1 MKEDGSRSMPFTLNP
16 SPMPDAVTPFLLEAR
31 NVRGAWVEIESG
43 VAEMLGHRGYA
54 PDVRR
59 LVGEACAAAA
69 LIAGQITVH
78 NRLSLQYQRGEGALK
93 LLVAQADQQLN
104 IRGMAKAEADA
115 VGSLDQLM
123 SGGVLGLL
131 LEGGASTPNYQAQV
145 EARGATLA
153 AALENYFTQSE
164 QLPTRLCLAAPGS
177 RLAGLLLQR
186 LPARDAGDDT
196 HWDHVSALFNTLS
209 PEELAATPVQT
220 LMQRLFPED
229 DIRVFESKP
238 LKLTCRCSHASIS
251 AMLVS
256 LGKEELEQLLKER
269 GEVEVTCEFCGK
281 SYRYTSGEIHTLFAA
296 LGAQADAATK
306 H

>member
-1 MKEDGSRSMPFTLNP
+1 MS
-16 SPMPDAVTPFLLEAR
+16 DAVTPFLLEAR

-78 NRLSLQYQRGEGALK
+78 NRLSLQYQRGEGPLK

-104 IRGMAKAEADA
+104 IRGMAKAAADA
-115 VGSLDQLM
+115 AGPLDQLM

-131 LEGGASTPNYQAQV
+131 LEGSASTPNYQAQV

-186 LPARDAGDDT
+186 LPARDAADDT

-209 PEELAATPVQT
+209 PEELAVTPVQT

-229 DIRVFESKP
+229 DIRVFDSKP
-238 LKLTCRCSHASIS
+238 LKLICRCSHASIS

-256 LGKEELEQLLKER
+256 LGKEELEQLLKEH

-281 SYRYTSGEIHTLFAA
+281 AYRYTPGEIHNLFAA
-296 LGAQADAATK
+296 LGASADAATR